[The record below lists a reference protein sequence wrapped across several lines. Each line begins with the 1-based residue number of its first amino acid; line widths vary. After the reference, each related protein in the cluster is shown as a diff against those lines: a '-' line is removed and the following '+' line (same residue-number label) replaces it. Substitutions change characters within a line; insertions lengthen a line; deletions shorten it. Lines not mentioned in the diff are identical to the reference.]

1 MKNLFKSTYSVPFF
15 LMLSTLIFTGC
26 GYYSSSRER
35 PHPTING
42 ELNPSGI
49 QKIMT
54 YRVIGRGIEPERSRT
69 KAEAILMAERAA
81 IADGYRQ
88 LVEKLH
94 GIYIDSQALINN
106 GSVNYSLLQAETQA
120 WLRGAEIVEI
130 NRLSNGITEAEM
142 LLRLNFIKRKNCWTP
157 WSCSYDSSYAAAPVP
172 SPSPPSCP
180 PILSCP
186 SIQGR

>member
-1 MKNLFKSTYSVPFF
+1 MKNLFKSTYAVPFF

-26 GYYSSSRER
+26 GYNSSYGKR
-35 PHPTING
+35 PNPMING

-54 YRVIGRGIEPERSRT
+54 YRVIGRGIEPERSRS

-94 GIYIDSQALINN
+94 GVYLDSQALINN

-120 WLRGAEIVEI
+120 WLRGTEIVEI

-142 LLRLNFIKRKNCWTP
+142 LLRLNFIKTKNSWTP
-157 WSCSYDSSYAAAPVP
+157 WLSSDNSSYAAPVQTPAPP
-172 SPSPPSCP
+172 YSPPV
-180 PILSCP
+180 
-186 SIQGR
+186 QGR